1 MPAMQIPIVRG
12 EATDASTDYIDFL
25 PKNLYAVP
33 KQVRGDSSY
42 LISHDGLKLLAN
54 FTENFGFQK
63 DRGGFYNER
72 QGKHF
77 RVINSALVI
86 LDPNGAL
93 NKVIDIPGV
102 EQASFAYSFNSTL
115 ILAEKRGW
123 RYLDDGSIVEYTD
136 PDFKSAIDA
145 TWTAGYYVF
154 TDGEYLFHTD
164 INNEAA
170 IDSLQ
175 YATAEVSPDGTLGLL
190 TTQDDLLMVFG
201 RYTIQYFYNAATP
214 QFAFS
219 NIAQKAI
226 NAGIV
231 GTHAKT
237 MLLGDVFIL
246 GGRKNES
253 PSFYIVG
260 GGDIKPIATR
270 TIDKII
276 AQYTDAE
283 LSGTILESRVDE
295 RMAFMIARLERHTL
309 VFNYTYAQAGG
320 LDNAWSVLSTGVDNG
335 IWLGANGVFD
345 PVIRKWVYGSSSSGK
360 VFTLD
365 KIDAAHD
372 GQPVESEFQTPI
384 LPMPY
389 ARLSKAEVNTV
400 TGMSQ
405 APQSVFISISTDMIG
420 FNTEWIKMLPTRAT
434 YGGRYIVNRIG
445 FVPDEITIKVR
456 SLSLGKIN
464 FSSMVLYSA

>member
-1 MPAMQIPIVRG
+1 MPSVTLPIVRG
-12 EATDASTDYIDFL
+12 EATDAQTDYVDFL

-54 FTENFGFQK
+54 FTESFGFQR

-86 LDPNGAL
+86 LEPTGSIV
-93 NKVIDIPGV
+93 KVIDIPGV
-102 EQASFAYSFNSTL
+102 EQASFSYSFNSTL
-115 ILAEKRGW
+115 IVCENRGL
-123 RYLDDGSIVEYTD
+123 RYLDDDTIVEYTD
-136 PDFKSAIDA
+136 PDFRSAIDC
-145 TWTAGYYVF
+145 TWTGGYYVF
-154 TDGEYLFHTD
+154 TDGEYLFHSD
-164 INNEAA
+164 IDDEAA

-175 YATAEVSPDGTLGLL
+175 YATAEISPDGTLGLL

-201 RYTIQYFYNAATP
+201 RYTIQYFYNAANA
-214 QFAFS
+214 QFAFT

-231 GTHAKT
+231 GTYAKT
-237 MLLGDVFIL
+237 SLLGDVFIL

-283 LSGTILESRVDE
+283 LSGTVLESRVDE

-309 VFNYTYAQAGG
+309 VFNYTYAQAAG

-365 KIDAAHD
+365 KTDAAHD
-372 GQPVESEFQTPI
+372 DAEVESEFQTPLI
-384 LPMPY
+384 PIT
-389 ARLSKAEVNTV
+389 ARVNKIELNTV
-400 TGMSQ
+400 TGYSI
-405 APQSVFISISTDMIG
+405 APQSVFFSISKNAAIQE
-420 FNTEWIKMLPTRAT
+420 NEWVKMLPLQGD

-445 FVPDEITIKVR
+445 FIPLQTSFRIRCYSKGKVNFN
-456 SLSLGKIN
+456 SLVMSYG
-464 FSSMVLYSA
+464 